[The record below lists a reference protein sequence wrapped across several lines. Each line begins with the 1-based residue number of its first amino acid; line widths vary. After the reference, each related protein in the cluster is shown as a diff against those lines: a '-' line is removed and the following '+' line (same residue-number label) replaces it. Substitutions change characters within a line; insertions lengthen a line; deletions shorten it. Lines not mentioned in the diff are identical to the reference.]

1 MPTQGEILGFSNR
14 WYPLAL
20 DTAQPQELPSG
31 RSVRIVTAPVFLAT
45 KLEAFRGRGQGDFLF
60 SHDLEDLMAVVDG
73 RASLLEECRL
83 SPPELRNDLAAQFLE
98 LLNTSAFLEALPA
111 FLPPDQASQQRLP
124 DLLETL
130 RGIVG
135 LSSP

>member
-1 MPTQGEILGFSNR
+1 MAPTS
-14 WYPLAL
+14 
-20 DTAQPQELPSG
+20 
-31 RSVRIVTAPVFLAT
+31 APVVLAT
-45 KLEAFRGRGQGDFLF
+45 QLEAFRGRGHGDFLF
-60 SHDLEDLMAVVDG
+60 SHELEDLLAVVDG

-83 SPPELRNDLAAQFLE
+83 SPPELRQDLAAQFLE